1 MRAVMMAG
9 VRRPGRPR
17 CAQRRT
23 KTSREANFRSSI
35 YRGKDG
41 YWHGRVTVGA
51 RDDGTPDRRH
61 VMSRDK
67 AKVTVKVRQLE
78 RQRENSA
85 VLKPGQA
92 WSVDRWLTPLA

>member
-1 MRAVMMAG
+1 
-9 VRRPGRPR
+9 
-17 CAQRRT
+17 
-23 KTSREANFRSSI
+23 
-35 YRGKDG
+35 
-41 YWHGRVTVGA
+41 
-51 RDDGTPDRRH
+51 
-61 VMSRDK
+61 MSRDK